1 MARLIFSLVLLLI
14 GHNVFAQ
21 QDSLVYQFWK
31 RDPNS
36 EISNTISNQKQII
49 TKEQI
54 LNSGYTLISDVL
66 QLVDGW
72 TMGTWNGDRWN
83 LVSNGSGSYQQQ
95 NWTLMLDGV
104 KMELLKLDAPNINTI
119 GISVYEIERIEVI
132 NVVGNYLGEFN
143 DKGII
148 HIISKRSKDGFTF
161 RSFISN
167 GNEIGDPHLNAI
179 NNPGLNV
186 HEYGTVFANHMAY
199 KKNRWNVQLS
209 QYGNNY
215 FYRDTGN
222 LIYPLVST
230 YNGDSSSFNTLIS
243 GRLLATYSSTKSIH
257 QFSFNYNNADDVILP
272 AGIFKP
278 VTGKNTYYTA
288 GYILRYVL
296 SKGILQYR
304 GNYTQRSFTAGLHQR
319 LTHDQFYQSHNVNYT
334 NKQKAASG
342 MSTLQT
348 GLDVSHTA
356 TMLNSANQGKST
368 DYLIRPYFS
377 YSYPRSKKST
387 VFTDISLATNFESV
401 LPKLSLGYYKQPS
414 IIANWSFVTS
424 FSQRNHYENNTYPNL
439 LLLEDSNTAGI
450 PFNSSSL
457 ATFDYYFNLN
467 VSKYFFLSFNS
478 GLKYLSNETFFKP
491 ISEGQSAQPFLFN
504 TSPVLVNQVYW
515 LNRINIHYNIHKGTQ
530 LDINYLLMNRV
541 DNESELKTS
550 IPKHKFSI
558 VLNHA
563 MRSRFVFW
571 SRYYYQSK
579 IEYINPDF
587 INEESAVG
595 VFNPYVTVGSLH
607 LVDVGL
613 TKKLIKDYI
622 ITNLTIR
629 NAFNTPEN
637 YQTNGAQFYFR
648 LFLSLRINI

>member
-1 MARLIFSLVLLLI
+1 MARLILSLVSLLI
-14 GHNVFAQ
+14 GLSVFAQ

-36 EISNTISNQKQII
+36 EMPNTISNQKQII

-54 LNSGYTLISDVL
+54 LNSGYILVSDVL

-83 LVSNGSGSYQQQ
+83 LLSNGVSSYQQQ
-95 NWTLMLDGV
+95 NWILMLDGV

-132 NVVGNYLGEFN
+132 NAVGNYLGEFN

-148 HIISKRSKDGFTF
+148 HIISKRSKDGLTF

-179 NNPGLNV
+179 NSPGLNV
-186 HEYGTVFANHMAY
+186 HEYGTVFANHIAY
-199 KKNRWNVQLS
+199 KKNKWNVQLS

-215 FYRDTGN
+215 FYRDTGV
-222 LIYPLVST
+222 LIYPLVSK
-230 YNGDSSSFNTLIS
+230 YNADSSSFNTLFS

-278 VTGKNTYYTA
+278 IIGKNTYYTA
-288 GYILRYVL
+288 GYILRYIL
-296 SKGILQYR
+296 PKGILQYR
-304 GNYTQRSFTAGLHQR
+304 GNYTQREFKAGLHQR
-319 LTHDQFYQSHNVNYT
+319 LTHEQYYQSHNLNYT
-334 NKQKAASG
+334 LKQKAASG
-342 MSTLQT
+342 ISILQS
-348 GLDVSHTA
+348 GLDMSHTA
-356 TMLNSANQGKST
+356 TTLSSVSQGRFT

-401 LPKLSLGYYKQPS
+401 LPKLLLGYYKQPS

-424 FSQRNHYENNTYPNL
+424 FSQRSHYENNTYPYL
-439 LLLEDSNTAGI
+439 LLLEDTNSTGI
-450 PFNSSSL
+450 PNNSSSL

-467 VSKYFFLSFNS
+467 VSKYFLLSFNS

-491 ISEGQSAQPFLFN
+491 VSDGQSAPTHLFN
-504 TSPVLVNQVYW
+504 TTPVLVSQGYW
-515 LNRINIHYNIHKGTQ
+515 LNRINIHYNLLKGTQ
-530 LDINYLLMNRV
+530 LDINYLLMNRFG
-541 DNESELKTS
+541 NTSALMTS
-550 IPKHKFSI
+550 IPRHKFSI

-579 IEYINPDF
+579 VQFINPNF
-587 INEESAVG
+587 INEESAMG
-595 VFNPYVTVGSLH
+595 TINPYATIGSLH

-613 TKKLIKDYI
+613 TKKLMKDYL
-622 ITNLTIR
+622 ITSLTIR
-629 NAFNTPEN
+629 NAFNSPEK
-637 YQTNGAQFYFR
+637 YQTNGAQFYLR